1 MIQNLNFLPQNIVDY
16 IIPYTYSPQSNDLL
30 EDIRSFVETKQTIC
44 SIYRIRWD
52 IFDYLEL
59 NEDKNWLINDISIQL
74 NEDQPSMYDYS
85 DYNRSVFSRHFR
97 LKNYAKNKLDEF
109 ILKTIFENV
118 DWQINFIWGL
128 MNPLERDAFISVQ
141 EIKFVS

>member
-1 MIQNLNFLPQNIVDY
+1 MFQNLNFLPQNIVDC
-16 IIPYTYSPQSNDLL
+16 IIPYTYRLQSNDLL

-52 IFDYLEL
+52 IFDYLEV

-74 NEDQPSMYDYS
+74 NEDQASMYGYT

-109 ILKTIFENV
+109 ILKTEFTDV
-118 DWQINFIWGL
+118 VWQINFTWGL
-128 MNPLERDAFISVQ
+128 MNPLERDVFISVQ
-141 EIKFVS
+141 GIKFVS